1 MKHSYPIG
9 ALLGLA
15 AALHSAPAAAQS
27 WSDPGIGFGAR
38 LGLGQARSADS
49 PSAEGAI
56 HVRYRLT
63 GSLGLEGSLGVRRE
77 TIGDGDG
84 PLVRLTELPVT
95 GTGQLFFFSRRRLQ
109 PYLLAGAGLHVV
121 RAAPEGR
128 NPASN
133 EKSEALFAVHA
144 GAGIDVRP
152 SRASAVH
159 LDARWTFLE
168 PTSIGALEKAGF
180 DVAPGYWS
188 VALGVTFYR

>member
-1 MKHSYPIG
+1 MKHSFPPG
-9 ALLGLA
+9 ALLVLA
-15 AALHSAPAAAQS
+15 AALLSAPAAAQS

-38 LGLGQARSADS
+38 LGLGQARSADF
-49 PSAEGAI
+49 PSVESAV

-63 GSLGLEGSLGVRRE
+63 GSLGLEGSLGARRE
-77 TIGDGDG
+77 TVGDGDG
-84 PLVRLTELPVT
+84 PLVRLTEIPVT
-95 GTGQLFFFSRRRLQ
+95 GTGQLFFFPRGRLQ

-121 RAAPEGR
+121 RAEPEGR
-128 NPASN
+128 NPASGA
-133 EKSEALFAVHA
+133 KTEALFAVHA

-168 PTSIGALEKAGF
+168 PTSLGDLEKAGF
-180 DVAPGYWS
+180 DVASGYWA